1 MLANEGAVYCPE
13 ELALL
18 GRIFDGA
25 LESLSANMQTASSR
39 ATIARNILACATG
52 GERDPVKLRLA
63 ALGQLQIAVA
73 A

>member
-1 MLANEGAVYCPE
+1 MANEGAVYCPE

-39 ATIARNILACATG
+39 AKIARNILACAAG
-52 GERDPVKLRLA
+52 GERDSVKLRLA